1 MNNEVYEDDVNS
13 VAGYDERAAHQEPD
27 FLVLEE
33 RIMFDGA
40 MGAEAVDA
48 AVDHAADAPSDP
60 EPTADLEAAAAAICS
75 TLRASTGLYIVV

>member
-40 MGAEAVDA
+40 MGAEACECN
-48 AVDHAADAPSDP
+48 PGY
-60 EPTADLEAAAAAICS
+60 TA
-75 TLRASTGLYIVV
+75 